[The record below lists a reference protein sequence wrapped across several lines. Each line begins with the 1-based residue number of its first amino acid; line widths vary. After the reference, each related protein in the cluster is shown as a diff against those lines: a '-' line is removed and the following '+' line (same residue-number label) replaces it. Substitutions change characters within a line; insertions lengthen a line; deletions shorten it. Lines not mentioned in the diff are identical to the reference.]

1 MIKIIPT
8 ILKRS
13 DVLMQILSA
22 LLGTWGNEDNNA
34 GKTYYLGKIVITMV
48 SGSKVKNP
56 SKSNALLIMLE
67 GSTLKGY
74 MLTSEAEKAVS
85 GSIGI
90 LISDF

>member
-13 DVLMQILSA
+13 DVQMQMLSA
-22 LLGTWGNEDNNA
+22 LLGTWGNEDNHS

-48 SGSKVKNP
+48 HGNKVKNP
-56 SKSNALLIMLE
+56 SKNEALLIMLE
-67 GSTLKGY
+67 GTNLKGY
-74 MLTSEAEKAVS
+74 MLTGESEKTVA